1 MCLFK
6 NFFLYFIIK
15 INYFYYIMFQEE
27 QINTSYQSSNNQKND
42 YQQLK
47 DATIQRLEIL
57 GDKIEKC
64 VNLAEKE
71 PGEEV
76 LLLLHTI
83 QIIYKE
89 LLLLKDDV
97 ETLKSHS
104 Q

>member
-6 NFFLYFIIK
+6 KFFLYFIIK

-27 QINTSYQSSNNQKND
+27 EISTSYQSSNNQKND
-42 YQQLK
+42 YQKLK
-47 DATIQRLEIL
+47 DGTIQRLEIL

-64 VNLAEKE
+64 VNLVEKE
-71 PGEEV
+71 TGEEV

>member
-1 MCLFK
+1 
-6 NFFLYFIIK
+6 
-15 INYFYYIMFQEE
+15 MFQEE
-27 QINTSYQSSNNQKND
+27 EISTSYQSSNNQKND
-42 YQQLK
+42 YQKLK
-47 DATIQRLEIL
+47 DGTIQRLEIL

-64 VNLAEKE
+64 VNLVEKE
-71 PGEEV
+71 TGEEV